1 MRRGTIDRGWL
12 CPPETENASTMQSVL
27 FFVLGF
33 LSAGFIALI
42 IAPAVWRRAAFL
54 TRKRIEASVPLTLAE
69 IQADKDRMRA
79 EFAMATRRL
88 EINFKTFRE
97 KAAAQIVEIN
107 RNREELKQLMSERS
121 ERHEALTR
129 LEAEAGEV
137 RAELRKREDQLQV
150 FAEQLA
156 QAEQTLEQ
164 RAEEIEKLGRM
175 YDEATFT
182 ASNRQLELVA
192 REGEIE
198 KLSADMA
205 TLRSERREIDRRNK
219 EVSTESRTARESLK
233 TEQERAIALE
243 ARIERLLAT
252 IADREETLDRRERE
266 MTRLRESLKTSSTTE
281 EGMNAQLAAAQAEM
295 QKLEADH
302 AELKVQMS
310 TYLSGAKNKEMEKAM
325 AKVSADRDLLE
336 ERLRL
341 LARENRKLKVDI
353 AVHERTKSEE
363 WSGERRASAMLR
375 EQMSDLAAEVVRLT
389 AVLDGPD
396 SPISKSIGASAARGG
411 GHDNGEKITSLAD
424 RVRALQKAAASG

>member
-1 MRRGTIDRGWL
+1 
-12 CPPETENASTMQSVL
+12 MQSVL

-33 LSAGFIALI
+33 LSAGFISLI
-42 IAPAVWRRAAFL
+42 VAPAVWRRAAFL

-107 RNREELKQLMSERS
+107 RNREELKRLMSERD

-129 LEAEAGEV
+129 LEAQAGEV

-150 FAEQLA
+150 LAEQLA

-205 TLRSERREIDRRNK
+205 TLRSERRDMDRRNK
-219 EVSTESRTARESLK
+219 EVATESRSAREALK
-233 TEQERAIALE
+233 TEQERALALE

-252 IADREETLDRRERE
+252 IADRDDKLDRQERE
-266 MTRLRESLKTSSTTE
+266 MARLRDGVKSSGATE
-281 EGMNAQLAAAQAEM
+281 DRVNARLVATQAE
-295 QKLEADH
+295 KAKVEADYS
-302 AELKVQMS
+302 ELQAKMA
-310 TYLSGAKNKEMEKAM
+310 TYLSGAKHKDMEKTL

-336 ERLRL
+336 ERLKL
-341 LARENRKLKVDI
+341 LTRENRKLKVDI
-353 AVHERTKSEE
+353 AVHERTKSED
-363 WSGERRASAMLR
+363 WTGERRASEMLR
-375 EQMSDLAAEVVRLT
+375 EQMNDLAAEVVRLT
-389 AVLDGPD
+389 AALDGPE
-396 SPISKSIGASAARGG
+396 SPIAKSIRGSGAHAA
-411 GHDNGEKITSLAD
+411 NGDGKVVSLAD
-424 RVRALQKAAASG
+424 RVRALQKAAAAAEAQ

>member
-1 MRRGTIDRGWL
+1 
-12 CPPETENASTMQSVL
+12 MQSVL

-33 LSAGFIALI
+33 LSAGFIALTV
-42 IAPAVWRRAAFL
+42 APAVWRRASFL
-54 TRKRIEASVPLTLAE
+54 TRKRIEASVPLTLSE

-121 ERHEALTR
+121 ERHEALTK
-129 LEAEAGEV
+129 LEAQAGEV

-150 FAEQLA
+150 LAEQLA
-156 QAEQTLEQ
+156 QAEHLLEQ

-219 EVSTESRTARESLK
+219 EIATESRSARESLK
-233 TEQERAIALE
+233 TEQERALALE

-266 MTRLRESLKTSSTTE
+266 MTRLRETLKSGSATE
-281 EGMNAQLAAAQAEM
+281 EELNAQLTALQAEK
-295 QKLEADH
+295 QKLEGEQVA
-302 AELKVQMS
+302 LKQQLATV
-310 TYLSGAKNKEMEKAM
+310 LSGARIKEMEKTI
-325 AKVSADRDLLE
+325 AKISADRDLLE
-336 ERLRL
+336 ERLKL
-341 LARENRKLKVDI
+341 LTRENRKLKVDI

-363 WSGERRASAMLR
+363 WSGERRASAHLR
-375 EQMSDLAAEVVRLT
+375 EQMNDLAAEVVRLT
-389 AVLDGPD
+389 ATLDGPD
-396 SPISKSIGASAARGG
+396 SPIAKAIGLAPRSGP
-411 GHDNGEKITSLAD
+411 DNGTGTKVVSLAD
-424 RVRALQKAAASG
+424 RVRALQNAASAE

>member
-1 MRRGTIDRGWL
+1 MR
-12 CPPETENASTMQSVL
+12 PPETEKPSVMQSAL

-42 IAPAVWRRAAFL
+42 IAPAVWRRATFL
-54 TRKRIEASVPLTLAE
+54 TRKRIEASVPLSMAE

-79 EFAMATRRL
+79 EFAMSTRRL
-88 EINFKTFRE
+88 EISFKTFRE

-107 RNREELKQLMSERS
+107 RNREELKQLMSERD

-129 LEAEAGEV
+129 LEAQAGEV

-150 FAEQLA
+150 LAEQLA
-156 QAEQTLEQ
+156 EAEQMLEL
-164 RAEEIEKLGRM
+164 RADEIQKLGKM

-205 TLRSERREIDRRNK
+205 TLRSERREMDRRNK
-219 EVSTESRTARESLK
+219 QVATESRTALVSLSA
-233 TEQERAIALE
+233 EQERAVALE

-252 IADREETLDRRERE
+252 IADQGEKLDRRDRE
-266 MTRLRESLKTSSTTE
+266 MTRLRETLKSGSATE
-281 EGMNAQLAAAQAEM
+281 EELTARVAALEAEKL
-295 QKLEADH
+295 KLEGEHTAVKH
-302 AELKVQMS
+302 ELA
-310 TYLSGAKNKEMEKAM
+310 TYLSGAKNKEIEKAM
-325 AKVSADRDLLE
+325 AKVSADRDLLD
-336 ERLRL
+336 ERLKL
-341 LARENRKLKVDI
+341 MARENRKLKVDI

-363 WSGERRASAMLR
+363 WSGERRSSELLR
-375 EQMSDLAAEVVRLT
+375 EQMNDLAAEVIRMT

-396 SPISKSIGASAARGG
+396 SPIVKSLGTAGPSGSANDAGAR
-411 GHDNGEKITSLAD
+411 ITSLAD
-424 RVRALQKAAASG
+424 RVRALQKAAAG